1 MLLGAEAWAASGA
14 YDHLPGRTAHDC
26 GMRDRRGWLT
36 IIVAGLALVACGVES
51 PQATDPAPATS
62 PTRTDGSAQNRNRSH
77 DPPANP
83 APDFTVTTF
92 DGARFSLSEQRGSPV
107 VLNFWESW

>member
-1 MLLGAEAWAASGA
+1 MMV
-14 YDHLPGRTAHDC
+14 
-26 GMRDRRGWLT
+26 GMRGRRSWLT
-36 IIVAGLALVACGVES
+36 IIFAGLALAACGGDS

-62 PTRTDGSAQNRNRSH
+62 ATPTDDPAQNRNRSP

-92 DGARFSLSEQRGSPV
+92 EGTRFSLSEQRGSPV

>member
-1 MLLGAEAWAASGA
+1 MMV
-14 YDHLPGRTAHDC
+14 
-26 GMRDRRGWLT
+26 GMRGLRGWLT
-36 IIVAGLALVACGVES
+36 ILMVGLAVGACGTVES
-51 PQATDPAPATS
+51 PQAGDSSPGPPAT
-62 PTRTDGSAQNRNRSH
+62 PADADGSRKGEKGAQ
-77 DPPANP
+77 DPLENP

>member
-1 MLLGAEAWAASGA
+1 MMV
-14 YDHLPGRTAHDC
+14 
-26 GMRDRRGWLT
+26 GMRGRRGWLT
-36 IIVAGLALVACGVES
+36 FIVAGLALAACSVDS
-51 PQATDPAPATS
+51 PQATDPAPAMS
-62 PTRTDGSAQNRNRSH
+62 PTPTNGSAQNRNRSP

-92 DGARFSLSEQRGSPV
+92 DGNHFSLSEQRGSPV

>member
-1 MLLGAEAWAASGA
+1 MMV
-14 YDHLPGRTAHDC
+14 
-26 GMRDRRGWLT
+26 GMRGRLGWLT
-36 IIVAGLALVACGVES
+36 IIVAGLALAACGVES

-62 PTRTDGSAQNRNRSH
+62 PTPGDGAAKDRNDTR

-92 DGARFSLSEQRGSPV
+92 DGTRFSLSEQRGSPV